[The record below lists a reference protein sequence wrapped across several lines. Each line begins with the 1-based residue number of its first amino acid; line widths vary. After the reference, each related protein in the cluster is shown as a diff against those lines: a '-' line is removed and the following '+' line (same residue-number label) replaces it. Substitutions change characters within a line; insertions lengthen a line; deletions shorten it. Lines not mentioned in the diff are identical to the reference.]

1 MPEQF
6 CNVGP
11 IELCYETFGQ
21 QSDPTVLL
29 IMGLGMQM
37 IVWHEDFCRE
47 LAACGLYVVRF
58 DNRDIGRSTHLDG
71 APPPS
76 LMALLRGNRQ
86 APYNL
91 TDMADDAAGL
101 LTELELA
108 PAHVIGASMGG
119 MIAQLLAARHPELVS
134 SLTSLMSNTGSRW
147 SGQPVPSL
155 YPLLLRRP
163 AQDREHAIEQG
174 VRMVT
179 AIGSSGLPQDTEDV
193 RALAAQSYDR
203 DHDRSGV
210 ARQLGAIVASGD
222 RTAQLHRVLAP
233 TLVIHGSADRLV
245 RPSGARATARAIA
258 GARLMMIQG
267 MGHDLPRAAWSQL
280 IDAILTNI
288 KQSARIAQPA

>member
-6 CNVGP
+6 CPVGP

-21 QSDPTVLL
+21 ESDPTVLL

-47 LAACGLYVVRF
+47 LAAHGLYVVRF
-58 DNRDIGRSTHLDG
+58 DNRDIGHSTHLDG
-71 APPPS
+71 VSPPS
-76 LMALLRGNRQ
+76 LMAVLRGNPQ
-86 APYNL
+86 APYTL
-91 TDMADDAAGL
+91 TDMAGDAAGL
-101 LTELELA
+101 LTQLELA

-119 MIAQLLAARHPELVS
+119 MIAQMLAARHPELVS
-134 SLTSLMSNTGSRW
+134 SLTSIMSNTGSLW
-147 SGQPVPSL
+147 SGQPTPAL
-155 YPLLLRRP
+155 YPLLLRRSERN
-163 AQDREHAIEQG
+163 RERAIEQG

-179 AIGSSGLPQDTEDV
+179 AIGSTGLPQDTEDV

-222 RTAQLHRVLAP
+222 RTAQLRRVLAP
-233 TLVIHGSADRLV
+233 TLVVHGSADRLV
-245 RPSGARATARAIA
+245 RPSGARATARAIS

-267 MGHDLPRAAWSQL
+267 MGHDLPRAAWPKL
-280 IDAILTNI
+280 IDAILANLVR
-288 KQSARIAQPA
+288 SARIAQPA